1 MLALIVTLWETM
13 LFIDSRLHVVV
24 SGTASTLDENNGGRQ
39 RGKRSSYSSSLT
51 RQNNMQGSLSGHN
64 SPDELTLLLLPVRQI
79 GSQVSQLCRHNS
91 SLD

>member
-39 RGKRSSYSSSLT
+39 RGKRSSHSSSPT

-64 SPDELTLLLLPVRQI
+64 SPGAHFASPP
-79 GSQVSQLCRHNS
+79 CS
-91 SLD
+91 SNREPGVTTMSP

>member
-24 SGTASTLDENNGGRQ
+24 SGTASTLDEKTVAGKGERDLHTLLAQ
-39 RGKRSSYSSSLT
+39 LDKIICRG
-51 RQNNMQGSLSGHN
+51 H
-64 SPDELTLLLLPVRQI
+64 SPDIIVQELTLLLLPVRQI